1 MRGWRW
7 RRRERGSRKTWR
19 YEYLT
24 FRFLALKWQAMKEA
38 LQGSKY
44 ERVWEDLQP
53 TFRREFV
60 KISPGPKLTEGL
72 ISITFKKPEVSFK
85 EILCEMNKFKMR
97 YPDKAFKRLV
107 IEVQDF
113 GTVDPKSTGIGVE
126 NKVTTL
132 TLDTC
137 PTRLEKAKLKKK
149 EEDAYKAKIQ
159 VNILGYNLFINVVI

>member
-1 MRGWRW
+1 MR
-7 RRRERGSRKTWR
+7 
-19 YEYLT
+19 
-24 FRFLALKWQAMKEA
+24 
-38 LQGSKY
+38 
-44 ERVWEDLQP
+44 
-53 TFRREFV
+53 
-60 KISPGPKLTEGL
+60 EGL
-72 ISITFKKPEVSFK
+72 VSITFKKPEVSFK

-97 YPDKAFKRLV
+97 YPIKAFKRLV

-137 PTRLEKAKLKKK
+137 PTRLEKAQLKKK
-149 EEDAYKAKIQ
+149 EDDAYKAKIQ

>member
-1 MRGWRW
+1 MAVPVFANSDIYLGNFRM
-7 RRRERGSRKTWR
+7 SRP
-19 YEYLT
+19 E
-24 FRFLALKWQAMKEA
+24 LAPFIPPSYSAQ
-38 LQGSKY
+38 
-44 ERVWEDLQP
+44 
-53 TFRREFV
+53 V
-60 KISPGPKLTEGL
+60 KILKDGVFDLTEGL

-137 PTRLEKAKLKKK
+137 PTRLEKAQLKKK
-149 EEDAYKAKIQ
+149 EDDAYKAKIQ
-159 VNILGYNLFINVVI
+159 VKILAYNLFINVVI